1 MKTRPTFSQMRS
13 CCLRTL
19 EFRWRRAAMS
29 ACKSRGKPNILPMR
43 YLSVG
48 ERLCVSNSSRNSA
61 CPMWLEYLEPS
72 TERIRRRQIFWV
84 EVPIQRL
91 ANGSGGWRKVA
102 RVALAVRMD
111 SFRRLGVNEGAEVC
125 LGDVVVLGHNFV
137 IIARRAI
144 ATKSVGNA
152 MKSGSQ
158 QITIFIHALARP
170 QPSRASLESQDW
182 ASELIHRPGCARPAL
197 VHATRARCS

>member
-1 MKTRPTFSQMRS
+1 
-13 CCLRTL
+13 
-19 EFRWRRAAMS
+19 
-29 ACKSRGKPNILPMR
+29 
-43 YLSVG
+43 
-48 ERLCVSNSSRNSA
+48 
-61 CPMWLEYLEPS
+61 
-72 TERIRRRQIFWV
+72 
-84 EVPIQRL
+84 
-91 ANGSGGWRKVA
+91 
-102 RVALAVRMD
+102 MD

-170 QPSRASLESQDW
+170 QPAR
-182 ASELIHRPGCARPAL
+182 ARPWNLKIGPAN
-197 VHATRARCS
+197 